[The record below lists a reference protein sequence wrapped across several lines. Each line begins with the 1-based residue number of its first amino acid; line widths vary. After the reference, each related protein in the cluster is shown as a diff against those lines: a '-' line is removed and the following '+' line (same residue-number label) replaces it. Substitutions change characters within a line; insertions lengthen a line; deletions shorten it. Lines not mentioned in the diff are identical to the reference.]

1 MTRRNSGH
9 RVPALARVCTV
20 IAVLLLAIF
29 SAAAPHAQQ
38 QGVGKQ
44 KLGALTVEAPWARA
58 SAGAAKAGAAY
69 LRIANAGTEDDR
81 LVRVSAP
88 VAERVELH
96 THTMSDGVTR
106 MRKVDSVSIPGGKSA
121 ALKPG
126 GHHVMLIGLR
136 APLKK
141 GETFPL
147 TLTFDKAGTITVTVA
162 VGSIAARGPAM
173 KHHDHK

>member
-1 MTRRNSGH
+1 MSAH
-9 RVPALARVCTV
+9 AQVSTV
-20 IAVLLLAIF
+20 IAVLLLALF
-29 SAAAPHAQQ
+29 SAAAPHAQH

-44 KLGALTVEAPWARA
+44 KPGPLTVEAPWARA

-69 LRIANAGTEDDR
+69 LRIANAGAEGDR
-81 LVRVSAP
+81 LIGVSAP

-96 THTMSDGVTR
+96 THSMSDGVMR
-106 MRKVDSVSIPGGKSA
+106 MRKVDAVPVPGGGSA
-121 ALKPG
+121 ELKPG

-147 TLTFDKAGTITVTVA
+147 TLTFDKAGTITVNVA

-173 KHHDHK
+173 KHRDRK